1 MAKKPTVDVAV
12 IIPDASPLLTL
23 ARIDR
28 LDLLTTFEVRIQIVD
43 QVAYEVTKPEHDPT
57 GKIAEFLK
65 RNSNQF
71 QIVETAVGTG
81 FKMMK
86 QRDPSTRSSNLGEA
100 AVNEYALRLR
110 RTNSPKFV
118 PMILFEDPD
127 VLELLISRL
136 AGIYLLNTT
145 AWLFGLHE
153 EGVLPEA
160 MELIDNINA
169 HRHTPMQL
177 IDRDA
182 RTKKLRSTWRRRI
195 KNADPSR
202 P

>member
-28 LDLLTTFEVRIQIVD
+28 LDLLATFRVPIHIVD
-43 QVAYEVTKPEHDPT
+43 QVVYEVSKPEHDPS
-57 GKIAEFLK
+57 GKITAFLK
-65 RNSNQF
+65 RSSNQI
-71 QIVETAVGTG
+71 QIVETAVGAG
-81 FKMMK
+81 FKLMRE
-86 QRDPSTRSSNLGEA
+86 RDPSTKSSNLGEA

-110 RTNSPKFV
+110 RTNTPSFV
-118 PMILFEDPD
+118 PMVLFEDPD
-127 VLELLISRL
+127 VLELPIARL

-153 EGVLPEA
+153 EGALPEA
-160 MELIDNINA
+160 FDLIDKINA

-195 KNADPSR
+195 KNADPS
-202 P
+202 